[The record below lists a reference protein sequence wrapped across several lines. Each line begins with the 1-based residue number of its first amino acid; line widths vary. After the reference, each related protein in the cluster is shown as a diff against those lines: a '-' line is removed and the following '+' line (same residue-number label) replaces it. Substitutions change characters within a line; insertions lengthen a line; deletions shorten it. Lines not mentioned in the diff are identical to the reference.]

1 MKHGHIFWGNLLV
14 GVGVLLLLD
23 SLGYLPFS
31 AWLLLGPVFLIALGL
46 WLVWGAW
53 YRHRL
58 DASAS
63 VVVPLAG
70 AGRAAVRIRHGAGR
84 LTLGAGAIDD
94 TLLSGSGLG
103 LDCRVRRMDAALEVD
118 LGPREGATVFSW
130 GQEARGLLDWSL
142 SLNGNVP
149 LSLDLECGADEV
161 VLDLH
166 DLQVTELQVKSG
178 ASSTRVTLPAAAGH
192 TRVHI
197 RVGAATVEVQVPEGV
212 AARLRVRGALAGIS
226 VDTRRF
232 PSLGGGI
239 YESADYVTAPNR
251 AEIEIEAGAGTVSVR

>member
-1 MKHGHIFWGNLLV
+1 MKRGNLFWGTLLV

-23 SLGYLPFS
+23 GLGYLPFS
-31 AWLLLGPVFLIALGL
+31 AWLLLGPIFLIALGL
-46 WLVWGAW
+46 WLVWGSW
-53 YRHRL
+53 HRHRL
-58 DASAS
+58 VEAANTVIPLEGASQ
-63 VVVPLAG
+63 
-70 AGRAAVRIRHGAGR
+70 AALRIRHGAGR
-84 LTLGAGAIDD
+84 LTLGAGAIGD

-166 DLQVTELQVKSG
+166 DLRVTELHVKSG

-192 TRVHI
+192 TRARI
-197 RVGAATVEVQVPEGV
+197 QVGAAAVDVQVPEGV
-212 AARLRVRGALAGIS
+212 AAGIHVRGALAGIS
-226 VDTRRF
+226 VDQRRF
-232 PSLGGGI
+232 PRLESDTYRSPD
-239 YESADYVTAPNR
+239 YETAAHR
-251 AEIEIEAGAGTVSVR
+251 AEIEIVAGAGAVSVH